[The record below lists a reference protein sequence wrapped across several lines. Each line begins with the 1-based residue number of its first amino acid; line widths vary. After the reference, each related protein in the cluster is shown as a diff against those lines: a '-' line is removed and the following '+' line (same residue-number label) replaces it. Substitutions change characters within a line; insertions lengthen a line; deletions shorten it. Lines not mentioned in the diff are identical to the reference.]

1 MFSSFAANICTK
13 PVPVIYPVQQ
23 TIEPLP
29 AIPSQNTAYTMDHM
43 IYSPSVN
50 QPHINPLIPQSSNT
64 VNMKNYSNHAAQMD
78 SHLSAQE
85 AVQITS
91 YPPVNAG
98 TYMNS
103 HPPHIKHQGIL
114 FMNLKQK

>member
-29 AIPSQNTAYTMDHM
+29 VAPSQNIAYTMDHM

-50 QPHINPLIPQSSNT
+50 QLHINPLFPQSSNT
-64 VNMKNYSNHAAQMD
+64 VNMKNNSNHAAQMD
-78 SHLSAQE
+78 SHE
-85 AVQITS
+85 AGQISS
-91 YPPVNAG
+91 YPSVNIG

-114 FMNLKQK
+114 FMNLNQK